1 MKKILSIM
9 TAALLGTA
17 VSAQET
23 YDNAQLA
30 TKDLNGTARY
40 VGMGGAMEALG
51 ADLST
56 IGTNPAG
63 IGMFRRSMV
72 AGSFGFNSQQDAK
85 SFGNANKTNMSF
97 DQAGFVYS
105 MRSGRHSMLNFGF
118 NYTKSKNFDQ
128 ILTAA
133 GRLNNASQNKLSA
146 MKNANGVYT
155 LQDKNNGLVS
165 NSGAYSQADY
175 LYSNVLF
182 NHYDANNPNDP
193 NNATLTDKGVIVNQT
208 TGLPVYYN
216 ATGYDF
222 GRSTTGYI
230 GQYDFNVSGNS
241 NDRFYWGFTVGIY
254 DVHYNSSSLYSES
267 LVDGDKAIGD
277 VAMND
282 ERKITGTGFDVKAGL
297 IFRPAEESPFRIG
310 LYVHTPT
317 WYDLTTRN
325 YTVLNNNT
333 NEAYGSSERGKSSES
348 YDFKFY
354 TPWRFGVSL
363 GHTVGNY
370 LALGATYEYADYT
383 TNDIRVNDGGEVDY
397 WGNYYE
403 TSSRDEAM
411 KQNIKNSLKGVH
423 TVKLGME
430 FKPEK
435 NFAVRLGYNYQSAMY
450 NKNGFKD
457 GSLESYGTYYA
468 STTDYTNWK
477 DTHRFT
483 AGVGYN
489 YGKFSFDLAYQYSQ
503 TNGDFYPFMSY
514 VDNSEPKFDNVCDA
528 VKVSNKRNQ
537 LLFTVGYKFQTHLTV
552 QKFGVI
558 KKKPYL
564 CTAFRKCEQA
574 DMAQLVEQR
583 IRNAWVPGSSPG
595 IGSTLS

>member
-1 MKKILSIM
+1 MKKILSLM
-9 TAALLGTA
+9 TVAMLGTA

-30 TKDLNGTARY
+30 SKDLNGTARY

-51 ADLST
+51 ADIST
-56 IGTNPAG
+56 MGTNPAG
-63 IGMFRRSMV
+63 IGMFRRGMV
-72 AGSFGFNSQQDAK
+72 AGSFGFNTQQNVK

-105 MRSGRHSMLNFGF
+105 MRSGRHSMVNFGF

-133 GRLNNASQNKLSA
+133 GKLNNASQNKLSA

-182 NHYDANNPNDP
+182 NHYKEPAENKPADP
-193 NNATLTDKGVIVNQT
+193 TNAGLNKNGVIVYDN

-333 NEAYGSSERGKSSES
+333 NEAYGSTERGKSSES

-537 LLFTVGYKFQTHLTV
+537 LLFTVGYKF
-552 QKFGVI
+552 
-558 KKKPYL
+558 
-564 CTAFRKCEQA
+564 
-574 DMAQLVEQR
+574 
-583 IRNAWVPGSSPG
+583 
-595 IGSTLS
+595 

>member
-9 TAALLGTA
+9 TAAMLGTA

-63 IGMFRRSMV
+63 IGMFRCGMV
-72 AGSFGFNSQQDAK
+72 AGSFGFNTLSDAK

-155 LQDKNNGLVS
+155 LQDKNNGLLS

-193 NNATLTDKGVIVNQT
+193 NNAMLSEGDKGVIVNQT

-254 DVHYNSSSLYSES
+254 DVHYNGSSLYSES
-267 LVDGDKAIGD
+267 LVDDNTAIGD

-333 NEAYGSSERGKSSES
+333 NEAYGSTERGKSSES

-537 LLFTVGYKFQTHLTV
+537 LLFTVGYKF
-552 QKFGVI
+552 
-558 KKKPYL
+558 
-564 CTAFRKCEQA
+564 
-574 DMAQLVEQR
+574 
-583 IRNAWVPGSSPG
+583 
-595 IGSTLS
+595 

>member
-9 TAALLGTA
+9 TAAMLGTA

-63 IGMFRRSMV
+63 IGMFRCGMV
-72 AGSFGFNSQQDAK
+72 AGSFGFNTLSDAK

-193 NNATLTDKGVIVNQT
+193 NNAMLSEGDKGVIVNQT

-230 GQYDFNVSGNS
+230 GPYDFNVSGNS

-254 DVHYNSSSLYSES
+254 DVHYNGSSLYSES
-267 LVDGDKAIGD
+267 LVDGNTAIGD

-333 NEAYGSSERGKSSES
+333 NEAYGSTERGKSSES

-537 LLFTVGYKFQTHLTV
+537 LLFTVGYKF
-552 QKFGVI
+552 
-558 KKKPYL
+558 
-564 CTAFRKCEQA
+564 
-574 DMAQLVEQR
+574 
-583 IRNAWVPGSSPG
+583 
-595 IGSTLS
+595 

>member
-9 TAALLGTA
+9 TAAMLGTA

-146 MKNANGVYT
+146 MKNANGP
-155 LQDKNNGLVS
+155 KNGGYSLDIVS
-165 NSGAYSQADY
+165 NGKESYLFGNNDRYSQVDY

-182 NHYDANNPNDP
+182 NHYDANTPNDP
-193 NNATLTDKGVIVNQT
+193 NNAMLNGNGVIVNQT

-267 LVDGDKAIGD
+267 LVDGGKAIGD

-333 NEAYGSSERGKSSES
+333 NEAYGSTERGKSSES

-423 TVKLGME
+423 TVKVGME

-514 VDNSEPKFDNVCDA
+514 VDDSEPKFDNVCDA

-537 LLFTVGYKFQTHLTV
+537 LLFTVGYKF
-552 QKFGVI
+552 
-558 KKKPYL
+558 
-564 CTAFRKCEQA
+564 
-574 DMAQLVEQR
+574 
-583 IRNAWVPGSSPG
+583 
-595 IGSTLS
+595 

>member
-1 MKKILSIM
+1 M
-9 TAALLGTA
+9 LGTA

-30 TKDLNGTARY
+30 SKDLNGTARY

-51 ADLST
+51 ADIST

-63 IGMFRRSMV
+63 IGMFRRGMV
-72 AGSFGFNSQQDAK
+72 AGSFGFNTQQDAK

-146 MKNANGVYT
+146 MKNANGP
-155 LQDKNNGLVS
+155 KNGGYSLDIVS
-165 NSGAYSQADY
+165 NGKESYLFGNNDRYSQVDY

-182 NHYDANNPNDP
+182 NHYDANTPNDP
-193 NNATLTDKGVIVNQT
+193 NNAMLNGNGVIVNQT

-254 DVHYNSSSLYSES
+254 DVHYNSSSLYSEN
-267 LVDGDKAIGD
+267 LVDGNTAIGD

-333 NEAYGSSERGKSSES
+333 NEAYGSTERGKSSES

-537 LLFTVGYKFQTHLTV
+537 LLFTVGYKF
-552 QKFGVI
+552 
-558 KKKPYL
+558 
-564 CTAFRKCEQA
+564 
-574 DMAQLVEQR
+574 
-583 IRNAWVPGSSPG
+583 
-595 IGSTLS
+595 

>member
-9 TAALLGTA
+9 TAAMLGTA

-63 IGMFRRSMV
+63 IGMFRCGMV
-72 AGSFGFNSQQDAK
+72 AGSFGFNTLSDAK

-182 NHYDANNPNDP
+182 NHYDSNNPNDP

-208 TGLPVYYN
+208 TVLPVYYN

-254 DVHYNSSSLYSES
+254 DVHYNGSSLYSES
-267 LVDGDKAIGD
+267 LVDGNTAIGD

-333 NEAYGSSERGKSSES
+333 NEAYGSTERGKSSES

-537 LLFTVGYKFQTHLTV
+537 LLFTVGYKF
-552 QKFGVI
+552 
-558 KKKPYL
+558 
-564 CTAFRKCEQA
+564 
-574 DMAQLVEQR
+574 
-583 IRNAWVPGSSPG
+583 
-595 IGSTLS
+595 

>member
-325 YTVLNNNT
+325 YTVLDNKT
-333 NEAYGSSERGKSSES
+333 SEAYGSSDYGKSSES

-537 LLFTVGYKFQTHLTV
+537 LLFTVGYKF
-552 QKFGVI
+552 
-558 KKKPYL
+558 
-564 CTAFRKCEQA
+564 
-574 DMAQLVEQR
+574 
-583 IRNAWVPGSSPG
+583 
-595 IGSTLS
+595 

>member
-9 TAALLGTA
+9 TAAMLGTA

-63 IGMFRRSMV
+63 IGMFRCGMV
-72 AGSFGFNSQQDAK
+72 AGSFGFNTLSDAK

-182 NHYDANNPNDP
+182 NHYKEPAENKPADP
-193 NNATLTDKGVIVNQT
+193 TNAGLKDGVIVYDN

-267 LVDGDKAIGD
+267 LVDGGKAIGD

-333 NEAYGSSERGKSSES
+333 NEAYGSTERGKSSES

-423 TVKLGME
+423 TVKVGME

-514 VDNSEPKFDNVCDA
+514 VDDSEPKFDNVCDA

-537 LLFTVGYKFQTHLTV
+537 LLFTVGYKF
-552 QKFGVI
+552 
-558 KKKPYL
+558 
-564 CTAFRKCEQA
+564 
-574 DMAQLVEQR
+574 
-583 IRNAWVPGSSPG
+583 
-595 IGSTLS
+595 

>member
-9 TAALLGTA
+9 TVAMLGTA

-146 MKNANGVYT
+146 MKNANGVYE
-155 LQDKNNGLVS
+155 LQKSNNGLVS

-182 NHYDANNPNDP
+182 NHKDFENPNDP
-193 NNATLTDKGVIVNQT
+193 NNASLSNVDKGVIINDQ

-267 LVDGDKAIGD
+267 LVDGGKAIGD

-333 NEAYGSSERGKSSES
+333 DKAYGSTERGKSSES

-423 TVKLGME
+423 TVKVGME

-537 LLFTVGYKFQTHLTV
+537 LLFTVGYKF
-552 QKFGVI
+552 
-558 KKKPYL
+558 
-564 CTAFRKCEQA
+564 
-574 DMAQLVEQR
+574 
-583 IRNAWVPGSSPG
+583 
-595 IGSTLS
+595 

>member
-9 TAALLGTA
+9 TAAMLGTA

-63 IGMFRRSMV
+63 IGMFRCGMV
-72 AGSFGFNSQQDAK
+72 AGSFGFNTLSDAK

-193 NNATLTDKGVIVNQT
+193 NNAMLSEGDKGVIVNQT

-241 NDRFYWGFTVGIY
+241 NDRFYWGFTIGIY

-267 LVDGDKAIGD
+267 LVDGNTAIGD

-333 NEAYGSSERGKSSES
+333 NEAYGSTERGKSSES

-423 TVKLGME
+423 TVKVGME

-537 LLFTVGYKFQTHLTV
+537 LLFTVGYKF
-552 QKFGVI
+552 
-558 KKKPYL
+558 
-564 CTAFRKCEQA
+564 
-574 DMAQLVEQR
+574 
-583 IRNAWVPGSSPG
+583 
-595 IGSTLS
+595 

>member
-9 TAALLGTA
+9 TAAMLGTA

-63 IGMFRRSMV
+63 IGMFRRGMV
-72 AGSFGFNSQQDAK
+72 AGSFGFNTLSDAK

-193 NNATLTDKGVIVNQT
+193 NNAMLSEGDKGVIVNQT

-216 ATGYDF
+216 ATCYDF

-254 DVHYNSSSLYSES
+254 DVHYNGSSLYSES
-267 LVDGDKAIGD
+267 LVDGNTAIGD

-333 NEAYGSSERGKSSES
+333 NEAYGSTERGKSSES

-423 TVKLGME
+423 TVKVGME

-514 VDNSEPKFDNVCDA
+514 VDDSEPKFDNVCDA

-537 LLFTVGYKFQTHLTV
+537 LLFTVGYKF
-552 QKFGVI
+552 
-558 KKKPYL
+558 
-564 CTAFRKCEQA
+564 
-574 DMAQLVEQR
+574 
-583 IRNAWVPGSSPG
+583 
-595 IGSTLS
+595 

>member
-9 TAALLGTA
+9 TAAMLGTA

-63 IGMFRRSMV
+63 IGMFRRGMV
-72 AGSFGFNSQQDAK
+72 AGSFGFNTLSDAK

-182 NHYDANNPNDP
+182 NHYDSNNPNDP

-254 DVHYNSSSLYSES
+254 DVHYNGSSLYSES
-267 LVDGDKAIGD
+267 LVDGNTAIGD

-333 NEAYGSSERGKSSES
+333 NEAYGSTERGKSSES

-537 LLFTVGYKFQTHLTV
+537 LLFTVGYKF
-552 QKFGVI
+552 
-558 KKKPYL
+558 
-564 CTAFRKCEQA
+564 
-574 DMAQLVEQR
+574 
-583 IRNAWVPGSSPG
+583 
-595 IGSTLS
+595 

>member
-1 MKKILSIM
+1 MKKILSLM
-9 TAALLGTA
+9 TVAMLGTA

-63 IGMFRRSMV
+63 IGMFRRGMV

-165 NSGAYSQADY
+165 NSGAYSQVDY

-182 NHYDANNPNDP
+182 NHYKEPAENESADP
-193 NNATLTDKGVIVNQT
+193 TNAHLNKNGVIVYDN

-254 DVHYNSSSLYSES
+254 DVHYNGSSLYSES
-267 LVDGDKAIGD
+267 LVDGNTAIGD

-333 NEAYGSSERGKSSES
+333 NEAYGSTERGKSSES

-537 LLFTVGYKFQTHLTV
+537 LLFTVGYKF
-552 QKFGVI
+552 
-558 KKKPYL
+558 
-564 CTAFRKCEQA
+564 
-574 DMAQLVEQR
+574 
-583 IRNAWVPGSSPG
+583 
-595 IGSTLS
+595 

>member
-9 TAALLGTA
+9 TAAMLGTA

-63 IGMFRRSMV
+63 IGMFRRGMV
-72 AGSFGFNSQQDAK
+72 AGSFGFNTLSDAK

-146 MKNANGVYT
+146 MKNANGVYD
-155 LQDKNNGLVS
+155 LQSKNNGLVS

-182 NHYDANNPNDP
+182 NHYKEPAENESADP
-193 NNATLTDKGVIVNQT
+193 TNAQLNKNGVIVYDN

-216 ATGYDF
+216 ATCYDF

-254 DVHYNSSSLYSES
+254 DVHYNGSSLYSES
-267 LVDGDKAIGD
+267 LVDGNTAIGD

-333 NEAYGSSERGKSSES
+333 NEAYGSTERGKSSES

-423 TVKLGME
+423 TVKVGME

-537 LLFTVGYKFQTHLTV
+537 LLFTVGYKF
-552 QKFGVI
+552 
-558 KKKPYL
+558 
-564 CTAFRKCEQA
+564 
-574 DMAQLVEQR
+574 
-583 IRNAWVPGSSPG
+583 
-595 IGSTLS
+595 

>member
-9 TAALLGTA
+9 TAAMLGTA

-63 IGMFRRSMV
+63 IGMFRRGMV
-72 AGSFGFNSQQDAK
+72 AGSFGFNTLSDAK

-193 NNATLTDKGVIVNQT
+193 NNAMLSEGDKGVIVNQT

-222 GRSTTGYI
+222 GRATTGYI

-254 DVHYNSSSLYSES
+254 DVHYNGSSLYSES
-267 LVDGDKAIGD
+267 LVDGNTAIGD

-333 NEAYGSSERGKSSES
+333 NEAYGSTERGKSSES

-423 TVKLGME
+423 TVKVGME

-537 LLFTVGYKFQTHLTV
+537 LLFTVGYKF
-552 QKFGVI
+552 
-558 KKKPYL
+558 
-564 CTAFRKCEQA
+564 
-574 DMAQLVEQR
+574 
-583 IRNAWVPGSSPG
+583 
-595 IGSTLS
+595 

>member
-9 TAALLGTA
+9 TAAMLGTA

-97 DQAGFVYS
+97 DQVGFVYS

-182 NHYDANNPNDP
+182 NHYKEPAENKPADP
-193 NNATLTDKGVIVNQT
+193 TNAGLKDGVIVYDN

-325 YTVLNNNT
+325 YTVLDNKT
-333 NEAYGSSERGKSSES
+333 SEAYGSSDYGKSSES

-423 TVKLGME
+423 TVKVGME

-489 YGKFSFDLAYQYSQ
+489 YGKFSFDLAYLYSQ

-537 LLFTVGYKFQTHLTV
+537 LLFTVGYKF
-552 QKFGVI
+552 
-558 KKKPYL
+558 
-564 CTAFRKCEQA
+564 
-574 DMAQLVEQR
+574 
-583 IRNAWVPGSSPG
+583 
-595 IGSTLS
+595 

>member
-85 SFGNANKTNMSF
+85 SFGNTNKTNMSF

-182 NHYDANNPNDP
+182 NHYKEPAENKPADP
-193 NNATLTDKGVIVNQT
+193 TNAGLNKNGVIVYDN
-208 TGLPVYYN
+208 TGLPVFYN

-222 GRSTTGYI
+222 GRSNTGYI

-325 YTVLNNNT
+325 YTVLENNT
-333 NEAYGSSERGKSSES
+333 NKAYGSTERGKSSES

-477 DTHRFT
+477 DTHRVT

-489 YGKFSFDLAYQYSQ
+489 YGNFSFDLAYQYSQ

-537 LLFTVGYKFQTHLTV
+537 LLFTVGYKF
-552 QKFGVI
+552 
-558 KKKPYL
+558 
-564 CTAFRKCEQA
+564 
-574 DMAQLVEQR
+574 
-583 IRNAWVPGSSPG
+583 
-595 IGSTLS
+595 

>member
-9 TAALLGTA
+9 TAAMLGTA

-165 NSGAYSQADY
+165 NSGAYSQVDY

-267 LVDGDKAIGD
+267 LVDGGKAIGD

-333 NEAYGSSERGKSSES
+333 DKAYGSTERGKSSES

-423 TVKLGME
+423 TVKVGME

-537 LLFTVGYKFQTHLTV
+537 LLFTVGYKF
-552 QKFGVI
+552 
-558 KKKPYL
+558 
-564 CTAFRKCEQA
+564 
-574 DMAQLVEQR
+574 
-583 IRNAWVPGSSPG
+583 
-595 IGSTLS
+595 

>member
-9 TAALLGTA
+9 TAAMLGTA

-63 IGMFRRSMV
+63 IGMFRRGMV
-72 AGSFGFNSQQDAK
+72 AGSFGFNTQQDAK

-105 MRSGRHSMLNFGF
+105 MRSGRHSMVNFGF

-133 GRLNNASQNKLSA
+133 GKLNNASQNKLSA

-193 NNATLTDKGVIVNQT
+193 KNATLTDKGVIVNQT

-254 DVHYNSSSLYSES
+254 DVHYNGSSLYSES

-325 YTVLNNNT
+325 YTVLNNNS
-333 NEAYGSSERGKSSES
+333 NETYGSTERGKSSES

-477 DTHRFT
+477 DTHRVT

-489 YGKFSFDLAYQYSQ
+489 YGNFSFDLAYQYSQ

-514 VDNSEPKFDNVCDA
+514 IDQPQNSPRVPEYDNVCDA
-528 VKVSNKRNQ
+528 TKVSHKRNQ
-537 LLFTVGYKFQTHLTV
+537 VLMTIGYKF
-552 QKFGVI
+552 
-558 KKKPYL
+558 
-564 CTAFRKCEQA
+564 
-574 DMAQLVEQR
+574 
-583 IRNAWVPGSSPG
+583 
-595 IGSTLS
+595 

>member
-1 MKKILSIM
+1 M
-9 TAALLGTA
+9 LGTA

-146 MKNANGVYT
+146 MKNANGP
-155 LQDKNNGLVS
+155 KNGGYSLDIVS
-165 NSGAYSQADY
+165 NGKESYLFGNNDRYSQVDY

-182 NHYDANNPNDP
+182 NHYDANTPNDP
-193 NNATLTDKGVIVNQT
+193 NNAMLNGNGVIVNQT

-267 LVDGDKAIGD
+267 LVDGGKAIGD
-277 VAMND
+277 IAMND
-282 ERKITGTGFDVKAGL
+282 ERKITGTGFNVKAGL

-333 NEAYGSSERGKSSES
+333 DKAYGSTERGKSSES

-537 LLFTVGYKFQTHLTV
+537 LLFTVGYKF
-552 QKFGVI
+552 
-558 KKKPYL
+558 
-564 CTAFRKCEQA
+564 
-574 DMAQLVEQR
+574 
-583 IRNAWVPGSSPG
+583 
-595 IGSTLS
+595 

>member
-9 TAALLGTA
+9 TAAMLGTA

-63 IGMFRRSMV
+63 IGMFRRGMV
-72 AGSFGFNSQQDAK
+72 AGSFGFNTLSDAK

-146 MKNANGVYT
+146 MKNANGVYD
-155 LQDKNNGLVS
+155 LQKSNNGLVS

-182 NHYDANNPNDP
+182 NHKDFENPNDP
-193 NNATLTDKGVIVNQT
+193 NNASLSNVDKGVIINDQ

-254 DVHYNSSSLYSES
+254 DVHYNGSSLYSES
-267 LVDGDKAIGD
+267 LVDDNTAIGD

-333 NEAYGSSERGKSSES
+333 NEAYGSTERGKSSES

-423 TVKLGME
+423 TVKVGME

-537 LLFTVGYKFQTHLTV
+537 LLFTVGYKF
-552 QKFGVI
+552 
-558 KKKPYL
+558 
-564 CTAFRKCEQA
+564 
-574 DMAQLVEQR
+574 
-583 IRNAWVPGSSPG
+583 
-595 IGSTLS
+595 

>member
-9 TAALLGTA
+9 TAAMLGTA

-146 MKNANGVYT
+146 MKNANGVYD
-155 LQDKNNGLVS
+155 LQKNKNNVLVS
-165 NSGAYSQADY
+165 NSGAYSQLDY
-175 LYSNVLF
+175 LYSNALLF
-182 NHYDANNPNDP
+182 RENADNPNDP

-254 DVHYNSSSLYSES
+254 DVHYNSSSLYSEN

-333 NEAYGSSERGKSSES
+333 DKAYGSRDHDKSSES
-348 YDFKFY
+348 YDFKFF

-370 LALGATYEYADYT
+370 LAIGATYEYADYS

-537 LLFTVGYKFQTHLTV
+537 LLFTVGYKF
-552 QKFGVI
+552 
-558 KKKPYL
+558 
-564 CTAFRKCEQA
+564 
-574 DMAQLVEQR
+574 
-583 IRNAWVPGSSPG
+583 
-595 IGSTLS
+595 

>member
-9 TAALLGTA
+9 TAAMLGTA

-63 IGMFRRSMV
+63 IGMFRRGMV
-72 AGSFGFNSQQDAK
+72 AGSFGFNTLSDAK

-182 NHYDANNPNDP
+182 NHYKEPAENESADP
-193 NNATLTDKGVIVNQT
+193 TNAQLNKNGVIVYDN

-216 ATGYDF
+216 ATCYDF

-254 DVHYNSSSLYSES
+254 DVHYNGSSLYSES
-267 LVDGDKAIGD
+267 LVDGNTAIGD

-333 NEAYGSSERGKSSES
+333 NEAYGSTERGKSSES

-423 TVKLGME
+423 TVKVGME

-489 YGKFSFDLAYQYSQ
+489 YGKFSFDLAYQYSK

-514 VDNSEPKFDNVCDA
+514 VDDSEPKFDNVCDA

-537 LLFTVGYKFQTHLTV
+537 LLFTVGYKF
-552 QKFGVI
+552 
-558 KKKPYL
+558 
-564 CTAFRKCEQA
+564 
-574 DMAQLVEQR
+574 
-583 IRNAWVPGSSPG
+583 
-595 IGSTLS
+595 

>member
-1 MKKILSIM
+1 M
-9 TAALLGTA
+9 TAAMLGTA

-72 AGSFGFNSQQDAK
+72 AGSFGFNTQQDAK

-182 NHYDANNPNDP
+182 NHYKEPAENESADP
-193 NNATLTDKGVIVNQT
+193 TNAHLNKNGVIVYDN

-254 DVHYNSSSLYSES
+254 DVHYNGSSLYSES
-267 LVDGDKAIGD
+267 LVDGGKAIGD

-297 IFRPAEESPFRIG
+297 VFRPAEESPFRVG

-325 YTVLNNNT
+325 YTVLDNNT
-333 NEAYGSSERGKSSES
+333 KPVEAYGSSDYGKSSES

-537 LLFTVGYKFQTHLTV
+537 LLFTVGYKF
-552 QKFGVI
+552 
-558 KKKPYL
+558 
-564 CTAFRKCEQA
+564 
-574 DMAQLVEQR
+574 
-583 IRNAWVPGSSPG
+583 
-595 IGSTLS
+595 

>member
-9 TAALLGTA
+9 TAAMLGTT

-254 DVHYNSSSLYSES
+254 DVHYNGSSLYSES
-267 LVDGDKAIGD
+267 LVDGNTAIGD

-325 YTVLNNNT
+325 YTVLDNKT
-333 NEAYGSSERGKSSES
+333 SEAYGSSDYGKSSES

-537 LLFTVGYKFQTHLTV
+537 LLFTVGYKF
-552 QKFGVI
+552 
-558 KKKPYL
+558 
-564 CTAFRKCEQA
+564 
-574 DMAQLVEQR
+574 
-583 IRNAWVPGSSPG
+583 
-595 IGSTLS
+595 

>member
-9 TAALLGTA
+9 TAAMLGTA

-63 IGMFRRSMV
+63 IGMFRRGMV
-72 AGSFGFNSQQDAK
+72 AGSFGFNTLSDAK

-182 NHYDANNPNDP
+182 NHYKEPAENKPADP
-193 NNATLTDKGVIVNQT
+193 TNAGLKDGVIVYDN

-267 LVDGDKAIGD
+267 LVDGGKAIGD

-333 NEAYGSSERGKSSES
+333 NEAYGSTERGKSSES

-537 LLFTVGYKFQTHLTV
+537 LLFTVGYKF
-552 QKFGVI
+552 
-558 KKKPYL
+558 
-564 CTAFRKCEQA
+564 
-574 DMAQLVEQR
+574 
-583 IRNAWVPGSSPG
+583 
-595 IGSTLS
+595 

>member
-9 TAALLGTA
+9 TAAMLGTA

-63 IGMFRRSMV
+63 IGMFRCGMV
-72 AGSFGFNSQQDAK
+72 AGSFGFNTLSDAK

-155 LQDKNNGLVS
+155 LQDKNNGLLS

-182 NHYDANNPNDP
+182 NHYDSNNPNDP

-254 DVHYNSSSLYSES
+254 DVHYNGSSLYSES
-267 LVDGDKAIGD
+267 LVDDNTAIGD

-333 NEAYGSSERGKSSES
+333 NEAYGSTERGKSSES

-514 VDNSEPKFDNVCDA
+514 VDDSEPKFDNVCDA

-537 LLFTVGYKFQTHLTV
+537 LLFTVGYKF
-552 QKFGVI
+552 
-558 KKKPYL
+558 
-564 CTAFRKCEQA
+564 
-574 DMAQLVEQR
+574 
-583 IRNAWVPGSSPG
+583 
-595 IGSTLS
+595 

>member
-9 TAALLGTA
+9 TAAMLGTA

-63 IGMFRRSMV
+63 IGMFRRGMV
-72 AGSFGFNSQQDAK
+72 AGSFGFNTLSDAK

-193 NNATLTDKGVIVNQT
+193 NNAMLSEGDKGVIVNQT

-230 GQYDFNVSGNS
+230 GQYNFNVSGNS

-254 DVHYNSSSLYSES
+254 DVHYNGSSLYSES
-267 LVDGDKAIGD
+267 LVDGNTAIGD

-333 NEAYGSSERGKSSES
+333 NEAYGSTERGKSSES

-423 TVKLGME
+423 TVKVGME

-514 VDNSEPKFDNVCDA
+514 VDDSEPKFDNVCDA

-537 LLFTVGYKFQTHLTV
+537 LLFTVGYKF
-552 QKFGVI
+552 
-558 KKKPYL
+558 
-564 CTAFRKCEQA
+564 
-574 DMAQLVEQR
+574 
-583 IRNAWVPGSSPG
+583 
-595 IGSTLS
+595 

>member
-9 TAALLGTA
+9 TAAMLGTA

-146 MKNANGVYT
+146 MKNANGFYRLET
-155 LQDKNNGLVS
+155 QNNKLVS

-182 NHYDANNPNDP
+182 NNIDKAWMSEDKENDP
-193 NNATLTDKGVIVNQT
+193 NYGIIFNKSDNT
-208 TGLPVYYN
+208 PVYYN

-267 LVDGDKAIGD
+267 LVDGGKAIGD

-282 ERKITGTGFDVKAGL
+282 ERKITGTGFDVKAGM

-333 NEAYGSSERGKSSES
+333 NEAYGSTERGKSSES

-423 TVKLGME
+423 TVKVGME

-514 VDNSEPKFDNVCDA
+514 VDNSEPKYDNVCDA

-537 LLFTVGYKFQTHLTV
+537 LLFTVGYKF
-552 QKFGVI
+552 
-558 KKKPYL
+558 
-564 CTAFRKCEQA
+564 
-574 DMAQLVEQR
+574 
-583 IRNAWVPGSSPG
+583 
-595 IGSTLS
+595 

>member
-1 MKKILSIM
+1 M
-9 TAALLGTA
+9 TAAMLGTA

-63 IGMFRRSMV
+63 IGMFRRGMV
-72 AGSFGFNSQQDAK
+72 AGSFGFNTLSDAK

-193 NNATLTDKGVIVNQT
+193 NNAMLSEGDKGVIVNQT

-254 DVHYNSSSLYSES
+254 DVHYNGSSLYSES
-267 LVDGDKAIGD
+267 LVDGNTAIGD

-333 NEAYGSSERGKSSES
+333 NEAYGSTERGKSSES

-423 TVKLGME
+423 TVKVGME

-514 VDNSEPKFDNVCDA
+514 VDDSEPKFDNVCDA

-537 LLFTVGYKFQTHLTV
+537 LLFTVGYKF
-552 QKFGVI
+552 
-558 KKKPYL
+558 
-564 CTAFRKCEQA
+564 
-574 DMAQLVEQR
+574 
-583 IRNAWVPGSSPG
+583 
-595 IGSTLS
+595 

>member
-105 MRSGRHSMLNFGF
+105 MRSGRNSMLNFGF

-333 NEAYGSSERGKSSES
+333 NEAYGSTERGKSSES

-423 TVKLGME
+423 TVKVGME

-537 LLFTVGYKFQTHLTV
+537 LLFTVGYKF
-552 QKFGVI
+552 
-558 KKKPYL
+558 
-564 CTAFRKCEQA
+564 
-574 DMAQLVEQR
+574 
-583 IRNAWVPGSSPG
+583 
-595 IGSTLS
+595 

>member
-9 TAALLGTA
+9 TAAMLGTA

-63 IGMFRRSMV
+63 IGMFRRGMV
-72 AGSFGFNSQQDAK
+72 AGSFGFNTLSDAK

-182 NHYDANNPNDP
+182 NHYDSNNPNDP

-241 NDRFYWGFTVGIY
+241 HDRFYWGFTVGIY
-254 DVHYNSSSLYSES
+254 DVHYNGSSLYSES
-267 LVDGDKAIGD
+267 LVDGNTAIGD

-333 NEAYGSSERGKSSES
+333 NEAYGSTERGKSSES

-537 LLFTVGYKFQTHLTV
+537 LLFTVGYKF
-552 QKFGVI
+552 
-558 KKKPYL
+558 
-564 CTAFRKCEQA
+564 
-574 DMAQLVEQR
+574 
-583 IRNAWVPGSSPG
+583 
-595 IGSTLS
+595 